1 MTCQISSIFTLKVL
15 KIEAELEIF
24 HYSRKHLLVLHH
36 ARFHGYGPKN
46 HIVTAIY
53 TLGTLNIPLII
64 FSMNNKFGNLLTP
77 ARVIAIE
84 LYKEYDI
91 IVMSFKFIRIQISSV
106 NVHH

>member
-1 MTCQISSIFTLKVL
+1 M
-15 KIEAELEIF
+15 
-24 HYSRKHLLVLHH
+24 LHH
-36 ARFHGYGPKN
+36 AKFHGNGPKN
-46 HIVTAIY
+46 HKVTAIY
-53 TLGTLNIPLII
+53 TIWDPKYTLIL
-64 FSMNNKFGNLLTP
+64 FSMNSKLEHLLKS

>member
-1 MTCQISSIFTLKVL
+1 M
-15 KIEAELEIF
+15 
-24 HYSRKHLLVLHH
+24 LHH
-36 ARFHGYGPKN
+36 AKFHGNSPKN

-53 TLGTLNIPLII
+53 TLGTLNIPLIL
-64 FSMNNKFGNLLTP
+64 FSMNNKFENLLTS

-91 IVMSFKFIRIQISSV
+91 TVMSFKFIRIQISSV